1 MIDFTDI
8 QSLKLRLSKPLP
20 GITSHLKMAPEHRA
34 KELED
39 ASSQKPTAKKSA
51 VMILFFIDKQK
62 NTKIIFI
69 RRSDY
74 VGIHAGQMGLP
85 GGRYEEED
93 KDTLITALRETTE
106 EIGISAEKI
115 EVVGKLSGI
124 YIPSSNFFVDP
135 YIGFLKEK
143 PEYTID
149 AREVKEVVEINL
161 SDLIKEDAVRYK
173 HFVTHGKSQTTLA
186 PYYLIDNVE
195 IWGATAMIISELID
209 IIKE

>member
-20 GITSHLKMAPEHRA
+20 SITSHLKMAPEHRA

-39 ASSQKPTAKKSA
+39 ASSQKLAAKKSA
-51 VMILFFIDKQK
+51 VMILFFIDEQ
-62 NTKIIFI
+62 NDTKIIFI

-85 GGRYEEED
+85 GGRYEETD
-93 KDTLITALRETTE
+93 KDTLITALRETNE
-106 EIGISAEKI
+106 EIGVSAEKI

-124 YIPSSNFFVDP
+124 YIPPSNFLVDP
-135 YIGFLKEK
+135 YVGFLKEK

-149 AREVKEVVEINL
+149 TREVKEVVEISL
-161 SDLIKEDAVRYK
+161 SDLMSENAVRHK

>member
-1 MIDFTDI
+1 MIDFKDI
-8 QSLKLRLSKPLP
+8 QSLKLRLSEPLP

-39 ASSQKPTAKKSA
+39 ASLKKPAAKKSA

-85 GGRYEEED
+85 GGRYEEAD
-93 KDTLITALRETTE
+93 KETLITALRETTE
-106 EIGISAEKI
+106 EIGIPAKKI
-115 EVVGKLSGI
+115 EVLGKLSGI
-124 YIPSSNFFVDP
+124 YIPPSNFFVDP

-173 HFVTHGKSQTTLA
+173 HFVTHGKAQTTLA